1 MMSETGCA
9 MVGRRD
15 AWWAVGCWALAA
27 GLVAS
32 AWGAGPRLSIR
43 APCCCA
49 GCWCWR
55 RAACLGGAG
64 RAAGRGWTLEAVA
77 AWALLGSLL
86 VLVDPRAIGRGPAL
100 LIFFPALFGALA
112 SPALLWAARQA
123 RLGRPCGPRARRQG
137 YLVAGAL
144 CGLLLL
150 QALGALTAVNG
161 LLCGLIVAS
170 AQGLLLTH
178 GQATARARPGAADA
192 TTSLAVSGGDPA
204 TAPELAAPVAPLGVP
219 LRPALARPVG
229 RQP

>member
-1 MMSETGCA
+1 

-15 AWWAVGCWALAA
+15 VWWAVGCWALAA
-27 GLVAS
+27 GLVACGVGGGTK
-32 AWGAGPRLSIR
+32 ALDPGALLLCGLLVL
-43 APCCCA
+43 AP
-49 GCWCWR
+49 GC
-55 RAACLGGAG
+55 LFQGAG
-64 RAAGRGWTLEAVA
+64 RAVGRGWALEAVA

-100 LIFFPALFGALA
+100 LIFFPALFVALA
-112 SPALLWAARQA
+112 SPVLLWAARRA

-219 LRPALARPVG
+219 LRPARARPVG